1 MQAGLLRQAMHRHP
15 CGVQLTWKK
24 TRPSYLRELSVIA
37 ENLLPLLLTSAAAP
51 LSCRSVLLL
60 PLLDMPRRRTDQARD
75 STRLRSAA
83 LAA

>member
-1 MQAGLLRQAMHRHP
+1 M
-15 CGVQLTWKK
+15 
-24 TRPSYLRELSVIA
+24 IA

-75 STRLRSAA
+75 STRLLSCFGGVMWVCQA
-83 LAA
+83 LERRCSGVGNVAGDAVLCF